1 MSSPLSDTYPV
12 AGYMS
17 QLSHTSIPPYLHY
30 NKMMTTG
37 WILRSKEPTIP
48 QVMKF
53 CSVANEPTVTTASP
67 FIEMRYFISA
77 VLA

>member
-1 MSSPLSDTYPV
+1 MTLGFVLILTLSSPTEE
-12 AGYMS
+12 A
-17 QLSHTSIPPYLHY
+17 
-30 NKMMTTG
+30 K
-37 WILRSKEPTIP
+37 WILRSKAPTIP

>member
-1 MSSPLSDTYPV
+1 MMFCVGDKESSRIV
-12 AGYMS
+12 EV
-17 QLSHTSIPPYLHY
+17 
-30 NKMMTTG
+30 

-67 FIEMRYFISA
+67 FIEMRYFIST